1 MAVSRA
7 SADTRLKLR
16 PPDTPSQ
23 KITPRILSPASDHC
37 EIGVLCGRFLS
48 FPSTITSYPGGTT
61 LSAANTIQP
70 LTLEEISEHV
80 RTHIGQWLAEESLA
94 KPPAVYEIE
103 LRERMIRL
111 EEELKNQ
118 RELIKQG
125 FDLMEKRFEA
135 VDRRFEAMSAENN
148 KRFEA
153 MSVEN
158 NKRFEAMSTE
168 NNKRFEAIDRRFE
181 AMSAENNKRFEAMSA
196 ENNRRFE
203 AMSAEN
209 NKRFEAI
216 DRRFEAMSAEN
227 NQRFEALT
235 KRIDRLMYWSLG
247 ITVGT
252 GSLVV
257 AALKVLL

>member
-1 MAVSRA
+1 MDSVRHVTPWFLPDMMFALITEPVSV
-7 SADTRLKLR
+7 D
-16 PPDTPSQ
+16 P
-23 KITPRILSPASDHC
+23 
-37 EIGVLCGRFLS
+37 GRFISLRITVRS
-48 FPSTITSYPGGTT
+48 GFSVVDFSYIPSAITSYPEGTT
-61 LSAANTIQP
+61 LSAANTTQP
-70 LTLEEISEHV
+70 LTLEEISEHM

-148 KRFEA
+148 KRFETMDRRFEAMDRRFEA

-158 NKRFEAMSTE
+158 NK
-168 NNKRFEAIDRRFE
+168 RFE
-181 AMSAENNKRFEAMSA
+181 AMSAENNKRFEAM
-196 ENNRRFE
+196 
-203 AMSAEN
+203 
-209 NKRFEAI
+209 

-247 ITVGT
+247 ITLGT